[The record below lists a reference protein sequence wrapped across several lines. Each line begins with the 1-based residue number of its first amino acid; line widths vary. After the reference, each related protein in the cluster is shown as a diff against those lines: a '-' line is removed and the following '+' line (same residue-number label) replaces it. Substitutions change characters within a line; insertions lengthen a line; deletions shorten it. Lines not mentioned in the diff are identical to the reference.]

1 MCLLDG
7 GGRVGGFFA
16 SGFKRALGVKDFG
29 DSIPG
34 HGGVTD
40 RFDCQMPMAVF
51 SYLYYHMYIAR
62 DQEQEEVLDGLLD
75 MSAVNKLKVFAKLG
89 GMLVVEGLLDGGAL
103 QGLLGSRDECR
114 RILTRAGMSGMGDAV
129 EGEGPGG

>member
-1 MCLLDG
+1 
-7 GGRVGGFFA
+7 
-16 SGFKRALGVKDFG
+16 VKDFG

-75 MSAVNKLKVFAKLG
+75 MSPANKLKVFAKLG
-89 GMLVVEGLLDGGAL
+89 GMLVVEGLLDGGSL
-103 QGLLGSRDECR
+103 QELLGGGDECR
-114 RILTRAGMSGMGDAV
+114 RILTRAGMSGLQDVVSGKVTD
-129 EGEGPGG
+129 G